1 MTDNANGRPAPTLL
15 PTSASAG
22 VQRAVRNWL
31 QTCTELPSDAG
42 SLTYEDLRENETC
55 ICVAMM
61 QAPAYVIRY
70 IMGGYKAEYRFRVIY
85 RVQPT
90 DDGDMLDAVEALSA
104 IGGWC
109 ETAAPPDLDGAV
121 NEHVERTSDA
131 TILAAYEDGS
141 NDYSIDLTLT
151 WEVF

>member
-15 PTSASAG
+15 PTAAFVG
-22 VQRAVRNWL
+22 AKRALKTWIN
-31 QTCTELPSDAG
+31 TCPALPEGLTA
-42 SLTYEDLRENETC
+42 TYEDLPANEVG
-55 ICVAMM
+55 ICVATM
-61 QAPAYVIRY
+61 QAPAYLSRY

-90 DDGDMLDAVEALSA
+90 DDGDMLDAVETLDA

-121 NEHVERTSDA
+121 NEHVERTSDT